1 MTDYSIYDAPY
12 VEPTDFPQA
21 LELCTDTTPRM
32 FYRVPGQDDRRTIY
46 DYVLRWSSWLK
57 AQDHWVRFD
66 IPATTNP
73 LSGRN
78 IIHAAG
84 RIVICKP
91 LKYTGWMSYR
101 WKVVSPASFDRNI
114 EAQRVRL
121 ARYVYER
128 LQCRNTVRGRKR
140 AKDIRSL
147 VSCIEGVIRFY
158 ERRKALLLAGETYG
172 PQYLDDPH
180 NRKEAEAA

>member
-12 VEPTDFPQA
+12 QEPTDFPQA

-46 DYVLRWSSWLK
+46 DYVLRWSSWLN
-57 AQDHWVRFD
+57 AQEHWVRFEV
-66 IPATTNP
+66 PA
-73 LSGRN
+73 
-78 IIHAAG
+78 HAAG

-91 LKYTGWMSYR
+91 PKYTGWMSYR

-114 EAQRVRL
+114 EEQRKRFP
-121 ARYVYER
+121 RYVYER

-147 VSCIEGVIRFY
+147 VTSTRGIIRFY
-158 ERRKALLLAGETYG
+158 EQRKALLLAGETYG
-172 PQYLDDPH
+172 PQYLVDPH
-180 NRKEAEAA
+180 NRKEAA